1 MKRVVA
7 NDTISDFYNFMEDA
21 SEFRG
26 WGESTLAGELR
37 SVNGLLKDVFHELGD
52 ISRNKAY
59 NEQYPEL
66 WSELMD
72 IRKLVVSATNRSANL
87 IDKYKEQ

>member
-1 MKRVVA
+1 MKRVA
-7 NDTISDFYNFMEDA
+7 TSDTIQDFYEFMDDA
-21 SEFRG
+21 ASFKG

-52 ISRNKAY
+52 ISRNEDY

-66 WSELMD
+66 WSELME

-87 IDKYKEQ
+87 IDKYKEN